1 MKHPVFQ
8 SRIVGAFCA
17 AMLASGR
24 LASLHAQEPPQPA
37 GLLEV
42 FNEQLADGLNWSPA
56 TPSEKSI
63 RTGGF
68 ESENYLYL
76 RGRETPVSITG
87 LSIPIRENP
96 GPGEYRFMSF
106 AWRKWGEGSVS
117 LTLDRDP
124 AQDGGPPKG
133 AIRPYGFTAADA
145 DDASADGL
153 LRVSSSLGSGWQG
166 TAVDLWKEFGDFT
179 ITGFTLTATSRDL
192 GLDALAFAR
201 QLNDFNIKMAVFQPK
216 VTESV
221 EVKPLDP
228 AAAGESAAA
237 EAKPASEVKVD
248 WAAQIKA
255 GGIWMYPLYLCAV
268 FAVVIATQRLLTV
281 NETRLAPAALRK
293 SVKELTDRGD
303 FEGALNACDRHT
315 STLADVF
322 RFILRHRHGA
332 HDMVNQTAGDIAA
345 RDIRAHLGRIY
356 PLSVISSL
364 SPLLGLLG
372 TVIGMVEAFGIVA
385 LYGDEGGAGI
395 LSDSISKA
403 LITTAAGL
411 IIAIPSISIY
421 FILKNRIMRFASV
434 IEVEVE
440 NLVTDL
446 YLGKASGA
454 SQPDAVEP
462 GAIASEPKTARKEL
476 PAYAH

>member
-1 MKHPVFQ
+1 MGTV
-8 SRIVGAFCA
+8 CA
-17 AMLASGR
+17 AMLVASCP
-24 LASLHAQEPPQPA
+24 LACAQAQEPPRSS

-42 FNEQLADGLNWSPA
+42 FNEQLADGLTWSPA
-56 TPSEKSI
+56 LPSDKSI
-63 RTGGF
+63 RAGGF

-76 RGRETPVSITG
+76 RGRETPVSING

-96 GPGEYRFMSF
+96 GPGEFRFMSF
-106 AWRKWGEGSVS
+106 AWRKWGEGLVS
-117 LTLDRDP
+117 LTLDRNP
-124 AQDGGPPKG
+124 ALDGGPPKG
-133 AIRPYGFTAADA
+133 AIRGYGFIA
-145 DDASADGL
+145 DDAEGTTSDL
-153 LRVSSSLGSGWQG
+153 LRVSGSLGSGWQG

-179 ITGFTLTATSRDL
+179 ITGFTLTATSRDV

-201 QLNDFNIKMAVFQPK
+201 QLNDFNIKMALFQPK

-221 EVKPLDP
+221 ELKQMEP
-228 AAAGESAAA
+228 APPGKMETA
-237 EAKPASEVKVD
+237 EARPASAVKVD

-268 FAVVIATQRLLTV
+268 LAVVIATQRLLTV
-281 NETRLAPAALRK
+281 KDKRLAPEELRK
-293 SVKELTDRGD
+293 SVKNLAERGD
-303 FEGALNACDRHT
+303 FEGALNACDRHP

-322 RFILRHRHGA
+322 RFILLHRHGA

-356 PLSVISSL
+356 PLSVIASL

-411 IIAIPSISIY
+411 IIAIPCISIY
-421 FILKNRIMRFASV
+421 FILKNRIMRLASV

-446 YLGKASGA
+446 YLGKTAEASRPQPADAGA
-454 SQPDAVEP
+454 
-462 GAIASEPKTARKEL
+462 KEAEISPVRREH

>member
-1 MKHPVFQ
+1 
-8 SRIVGAFCA
+8 
-17 AMLASGR
+17 MLAAEP
-24 LASLHAQEPPQPA
+24 LARVQAQEPVQPT
-37 GLLEV
+37 GLFEV
-42 FNEQLADGLNWSPA
+42 FNEQLADGLAWSPA
-56 TPSEKSI
+56 LSSEKSI

-76 RGRETPVSITG
+76 RGRETPVAITG

-96 GPGEYRFMSF
+96 KPGEYRFMSF
-106 AWRKWGEGSVS
+106 AWRKWGEGLVS

-124 AQDGGPPKG
+124 LDGSTPAG
-133 AIRPYGFTAADA
+133 AIRRAGFTAGDGE
-145 DDASADGL
+145 DSASGL
-153 LRVSSSLGSGWQG
+153 LRISSSLGGGWQG
-166 TAVDLWKEFGDFT
+166 SAVDLWKEYGDFT
-179 ITGFTLTATSRDL
+179 ITGLTLTATCRDV
-192 GLDALAFAR
+192 GVDALAFAGR
-201 QLNDFNIKMAVFQPK
+201 LNDFNIKMALFQPK

-221 EVKPLDP
+221 EVKPLESGAGGENTAAENRP
-228 AAAGESAAA
+228 AAV
-237 EAKPASEVKVD
+237 VKVD

-268 FAVVIATQRLLTV
+268 LAIVSATQRLLTV
-281 NETRLAPAALRK
+281 KESRLAPAALRK
-293 SVKELTDRGD
+293 SVKELTDRED
-303 FEGALNACDRHT
+303 FAGALSACDRHP

-322 RFILRHRHGA
+322 RFVLRHRHGA

-345 RDIRAHLGRIY
+345 RDIRSHLGRIY
-356 PLSVISSL
+356 PLSVIASL

-411 IIAIPSISIY
+411 IIAIPCISIY

-446 YLGKASGA
+446 YLVKSAGAPHLDPRENSAEAVASMPVGK
-454 SQPDAVEP
+454 E
-462 GAIASEPKTARKEL
+462 R